1 MKYKQKT
8 KLENNDDLKKEG
20 FLKDWK
26 KSKKV
31 KLFSGLGV
39 ILIAIVMLL
48 VFILSGKENKIN
60 KQEVGIM
67 DPELARAMTYEEVK
81 EGDEIVEGAENV
93 RFDAFFLRDLNGDG
107 YAESIRGTCKEI
119 GSETGVYVAEDGSE
133 TPIEKV
139 IDFNLDW
146 YGEAKARISTTTQE
160 KDLEDAIDKENG
172 KMVIDFTIYTDETN
186 KELILYKNHVEG
198 EIPLLSGYAPTNVEY
213 LENTGVFNY
222 NDETLRFT
230 IDKEASVD
238 GVGNVTTISRSNS
251 YDIRVEYEI
260 EVRNEGEIAG
270 KVTILEKIPE
280 YLSMK
285 KADNPGWEIT
295 GNEARYETEEIGVG
309 ESKTYK
315 VVMEWKK
322 GDGHFGMQTNIA
334 KIEEVSTP
342 SGFEEEN
349 LQNNADEAEV
359 MITISTGVEKVSGI
373 VLIALI
379 YIAAVIY
386 MNRRFTIRKDDKE

>member
-1 MKYKQKT
+1 MERNPDEEIVITYYYLKPATVITRY
-8 KLENNDDLKKEG
+8 LEEETEKE
-20 FLKDWK
+20 L
-26 KSKKV
+26 SEET
-31 KLFSGLGV
+31 V
-39 ILIAIVMLL
+39 IE
-48 VFILSGKENKIN
+48 GH
-60 KQEVGIM
+60 
-67 DPELARAMTYEEVK
+67 
-81 EGDEIVEGAENV
+81 EGDEYVTGA
-93 RFDAFFLRDLNGDG
+93 
-107 YAESIRGTCKEI
+107 KEI
-119 GSETGVYVAEDGSE
+119 EYYKISKLPDNAAGTMKDTIYV
-133 TPIEKV
+133 TYYYKRKTV
-139 IDFNLDW
+139 DF
-146 YGEAKARISTTTQE
+146 S
-160 KDLEDAIDKENG
+160 IDKKIGRIEIDG
-172 KMVIDFTIYTDETN
+172 KKQRITN
-186 KELILYKNHVEG
+186 EELGKAEVYRKSI
-198 EIPLLSGYAPTNVEY
+198 
-213 LENTGVFNY
+213 
-222 NDETLRFT
+222 
-230 IDKEASVD
+230 
-238 GVGNVTTISRSNS
+238 NS
-251 YDIRVEYEI
+251 TEIRVEYEI

-386 MNRRFTIRKDDKE
+386 MNRRFTIRKENTE